1 MKYKVVFTFEHE
13 YTVEAADYDEAI
25 TKAEECLAGEVFE
38 TDYDGCHVTEIKE

>member
-13 YTVEAADYDEAI
+13 YIVEAPDEYVAV